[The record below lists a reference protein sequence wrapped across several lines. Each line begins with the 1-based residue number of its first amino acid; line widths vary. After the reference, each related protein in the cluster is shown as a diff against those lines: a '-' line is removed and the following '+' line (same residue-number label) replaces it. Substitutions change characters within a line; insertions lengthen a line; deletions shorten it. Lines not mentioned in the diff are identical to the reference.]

1 MASIKLVLVVKKI
14 DASEHCPLYI
24 RVIKDRKVKY
34 VSTGLKLKENE
45 WDEDKQRV
53 KKNKVNSARLNAFLA
68 SKIADAESL
77 VADEERKSTSVSA
90 KKLKRA
96 IKGMPSV
103 NFFQYAEKR
112 CESLKGNLSIRTVS
126 NYKKYTKKFENFV
139 GHKDLNFD
147 DISVTMLNDYVAY
160 MGNKLK
166 NGPTTQNYSLLVLSI
181 MFKAAMNEDLIP
193 ETMYPFSK
201 VKVKKEKGKRLFLNK
216 DQFRKFRNIQLES
229 FSKEDIYRDMF
240 MFSVFAGGLRFS
252 DVLSL
257 KWQEYCEDEQRIS
270 KVIRKTGRLHA
281 LRIGEDAVNILNKYK
296 NTDATKNDFIFPLIP
311 DVAFFDKD
319 EEYQQRMINNNT
331 SLCGIRLRKIGKDL
345 ELPFTLS
352 FHLSRH
358 TFATNALNNGMRI
371 EYVSKLLDHT
381 DIGITQIYAKIIN
394 EELDKAVDNFVK
406 M

>member
-14 DASEHCPLYI
+14 DASGHCPLYI

-34 VSTGLKLKENE
+34 VSTGVKLKVNE

-53 KKNKVNSARLNAFLA
+53 KKNKENSARMNAFLA

-77 VADEERKSTSVSA
+77 VADEERKSTTVSV

-103 NFFQYAEKR
+103 NFFQYVYKR
-112 CESLKGNLSIRTVS
+112 LETLKGSLSIKTAS
-126 NYKKYTKKFENFV
+126 NYKKYTQKFEKFI
-139 GHKDLNFD
+139 GHRDVNFD
-147 DISVTMLNDYVAY
+147 DISVTLLNDYVSY
-160 MGNKLK
+160 MGNKLE
-166 NGPTTQNYSLLVLSI
+166 NGATTQNYSLLVLSI

-201 VKVKKEKGKRLFLNK
+201 VKVKKEKGKRLYLSK
-216 DQFRKFRNIQLES
+216 EQFRKFKEFDLEPM
-229 FSKEDIYRDMF
+229 SKEDIYRDMF

-257 KWQEYCEDEQRIS
+257 KWKEYNQEEQRIS

-281 LRIGEDAVNILNKYK
+281 LRIGEDAVAILNKYK
-296 NTDATKNDFIFPLIP
+296 TTDATKNDFIFPLIP
-311 DVAFFDKD
+311 DVDFFDKNI
-319 EEYQQRMINNNT
+319 EYQQKMIDNNT

-381 DIGITQIYAKIIN
+381 DIGITQIYAKIIS

>member
-68 SKIADAESL
+68 SKIADTESL

-103 NFFQYAEKR
+103 NFFQYVEKR

-139 GHKDLNFD
+139 GYKDLNFD
-147 DISVTMLNDYVAY
+147 DITVTMLNDYVAY

-216 DQFRKFRNIQLES
+216 DQFRKFRDLKLEP

-257 KWQEYCEDEQRIS
+257 KWQEYSEDEQRIS

-281 LRIGEDAVNILNKYK
+281 LRIGEDAVDILNKYK
-296 NTDATKNDFIFPLIP
+296 NADATKNDFIFPLIP
-311 DVAFFDKD
+311 DIVFFDKD

>member
-1 MASIKLVLVVKKI
+1 MASIKLILMSKKV
-14 DASEHCPLYI
+14 DASGHCPLYI
-24 RVIKDRKVKY
+24 RVIKYRKVKY
-34 VSTGLKLKENE
+34 ISAGLKLKENE
-45 WDEDKQRV
+45 WDEDKQRI
-53 KKNKVNSARLNAFLA
+53 KKNKTNSARLNAFLA
-68 SKIADAESL
+68 TKIAEAESL
-77 VADEERKSTSVSA
+77 VADEERKSTTVSA

-96 IKGMPSV
+96 IKGMPSI
-103 NFFQYAEKR
+103 NFFQYVDKR
-112 CESLKGNLSIRTVS
+112 CDILKGSLSIRTVS
-126 NYKKYTKKFENFV
+126 NYKKYSQKFADFI
-139 GHKDLNFD
+139 GHKDVNFD
-147 DISVTMLNDYVAY
+147 DITVTLLNDYVSY

-166 NGPTTQNYSLLVLSI
+166 NGATTQNYSLLVLSI

-201 VKVKKEKGKRLFLNK
+201 VKVKREKGKRLFLTK
-216 DQFRKFRNIQLES
+216 DQFKKFKELKLDPM
-229 FSKEDIYRDMF
+229 SKEDIYRDMF
-240 MFSVFAGGLRFS
+240 MLSVFAGGLRFS

-257 KWQEYCEDEQRIS
+257 KWKEYNEEEQRIS

-281 LRIGEDAVNILNKYK
+281 LRIGEDAVAILNKYK
-296 NTDATKNDFIFPLIP
+296 NADAEKNDFIFPLIS
-311 DVAFFDKD
+311 DVDFFDKNI
-319 EEYQQRMINNNT
+319 EYQQRMINNNT
-331 SLCGIRLRKIGKDL
+331 SLCGMRLRKIGKDM

-381 DIGITQIYAKIIN
+381 DIGITQIYAKIIS

>member
-90 KKLKRA
+90 KKLKGA

-103 NFFQYAEKR
+103 NFFQYVEKR

-139 GHKDLNFD
+139 GHNDLNFD

-166 NGPTTQNYSLLVLSI
+166 NGPTTQNYSLLILSI

-216 DQFRKFRNIQLES
+216 DQFRKFRDLNLEPS
-229 FSKEDIYRDMF
+229 SKEDIYRDMF

-257 KWQEYCEDEQRIS
+257 KWQEYNEEEQRIS

-311 DVAFFDKD
+311 DVTFFDKD

-394 EELDKAVDNFVK
+394 EELDIAVDNFVK